1 MAGREAPPANMD
13 DQISPLDIPAQQAPA
28 PNETPTIPPPTTS
41 RPRSNSIVQAVRRA
55 SMSLM
60 DAQIPSGFFQV
71 AGEISAQARTA
82 TDMEKDD
89 LAHAAHNRRV
99 EFIRRNTIT
108 EEDMQ
113 TATGGGGLP
122 FDKDAPSTGSEL
134 DEKRILTADE
144 IAAGVLYPGEE
155 EIKLTK
161 WQATK
166 KFAVAFWRWFL
177 TPMGFLITLYF
188 LLVVAWGGMIF
199 LLLCNAAPAMR
210 GPYGANDK
218 RSARSI
224 WIEIDSQILNALFC
238 VTGFGLIPWRFRDF
252 FYLMRYRTKHDPVA
266 LNHLANIHRG
276 WFRVDDKGPRTYPL
290 RYTGT
295 DDEELSQSMTTQF
308 TSHTHRTISRTRT
321 GKHAGPTQLWK
332 LDLVIWFYVWN
343 TIFQAILAG
352 GMWGIN
358 RYDRPSWFTALF
370 IVLGFG
376 VAIAAGV
383 VIGIEGRRIKK
394 IEGSPLKRLPL
405 EKISDEDKAE
415 IIPKKKGRKWWQ
427 FIDRDN

>member
-1 MAGREAPPANMD
+1 MT
-13 DQISPLDIPAQQAPA
+13 DQISPLETPPAEQAPA
-28 PNETPTIPPPTTS
+28 PNVNVETSPTIPPAT

-55 SMSLM
+55 SISLM

-89 LAHAAHNRRV
+89 LAHAAHTKRV
-99 EFIRRNTIT
+99 ELMRRNTIT

-113 TATGGGGLP
+113 AAPGGP
-122 FDKDAPSTGSEL
+122 PYDKEAPSSNSEL
-134 DEKRILTADE
+134 DDKRILTADE

-166 KFAVAFWRWFL
+166 KFLGAFWRWFL

-210 GPYGANDK
+210 GPYGADDK

-224 WIEIDSQILNALFC
+224 WIEIDSQVLNALFC

-252 FYLMRYRTKHDPVA
+252 YYLMRFRIKHDPVA

-290 RYTGT
+290 RYAGS
-295 DDEELSQSMTTQF
+295 DEEELSQSMTTQQ
-308 TSHTHRTISRTRT
+308 TAQTHRTISRTRT

-376 VAIAAGV
+376 VAIGAGV

-415 IIPKKKGRKWWQ
+415 IIPKKKNRKWYQ

>member
-1 MAGREAPPANMD
+1 MADQSPTSTTNPGPPAAGN
-13 DQISPLDIPAQQAPA
+13 
-28 PNETPTIPPPTTS
+28 
-41 RPRSNSIVQAVRRA
+41 RPRGNSVVQSIRRA
-55 SMSLM
+55 SISIM
-60 DAQIPSGFFQV
+60 DAPMPSGFFQV

-82 TDMEKDD
+82 TDIEKDEKF
-89 LAHAAHNRRV
+89 HAKRI
-99 EFIRRNTIT
+99 EMIRRNTIT
-108 EEDMQ
+108 EEEASQ
-113 TATGGGGLP
+113 LGRPGGP
-122 FDKDAPSTGSEL
+122 SRENSQIIDKEAGSSTSGEN
-134 DEKRILTADE
+134 RILTAEE

-155 EIKLTK
+155 EVKLTK

-166 KFAVAFWRWFL
+166 KFLAAFWKWFC

-224 WIEIDSQILNALFC
+224 WIEIDSQVLNALFC

-252 FYLMRYRTKHDPVA
+252 YYLMRYRTKNDPVA

-290 RYTGT
+290 RYIGS
-295 DDEELSQSMTTQF
+295 DEEDLSQSTTTQQ
-308 TSHTHRTISRTRT
+308 TAQTHRTISRTRT
-321 GKHAGPTQLWK
+321 GQHATPTALWK

-352 GMWGIN
+352 GMWGMN
-358 RYDRPSWFTALF
+358 RYVRPSWYTALF

-376 VAIAAGV
+376 TAIAAGV
-383 VIGIEGRRIKK
+383 VIGIEGKRIKK
-394 IEGSPLKRLPL
+394 IEGSPLNRLPL
-405 EKISDEDKAE
+405 DKISDEDRAE
-415 IIPKKKGRKWWQ
+415 IISKKSEKKWWK

>member
-1 MAGREAPPANMD
+1 
-13 DQISPLDIPAQQAPA
+13 
-28 PNETPTIPPPTTS
+28 
-41 RPRSNSIVQAVRRA
+41 
-55 SMSLM
+55 
-60 DAQIPSGFFQV
+60 
-71 AGEISAQARTA
+71 
-82 TDMEKDD
+82 MEKDD
-89 LAHAAHNRRV
+89 KAHAKRI
-99 EFIRRNTIT
+99 EMIRRTTIT
-108 EEDMQ
+108 EEDPNAPERPEG
-113 TATGGGGLP
+113 TAQETSRFL
-122 FDKDAPSTGSEL
+122 DKEAGSSSSEP
-134 DEKRILTADE
+134 DERRILTPEE

-155 EIKLTK
+155 EVKLTK
-161 WQATK
+161 WQATR
-166 KFAVAFWRWFL
+166 KFLAAFWKWFL

-210 GPYGANDK
+210 GPYGPNDK

-224 WIEIDSQILNALFC
+224 WIEIDAQILNALFC

-252 FYLMRYRTKHDPVA
+252 YYLMRYRMKHDLVA

-276 WFRVDDKGPRTYPL
+276 WFRMDDKGPRTYPI
-290 RYTGT
+290 RYQGS
-295 DDEELSQSMTTQF
+295 DEEDLSQSQTTQL
-308 TSHTHRTISRTRT
+308 TQATHRTMSRTRT
-321 GKHAGPTQLWK
+321 GQYASPTAYWK

-352 GMWGIN
+352 GMWGMN
-358 RYDRPSWFTALF
+358 RYVRPDWFTALF

-383 VIGIEGRRIKK
+383 VIGIEGKRIKK

-405 EKISDEDKAE
+405 SRISDEDKAE
-415 IIPKKKGRKWWQ
+415 IIPKKEGRKWWK

>member
-1 MAGREAPPANMD
+1 MADQDLSQTPSNTGGSPSSGRA
-13 DQISPLDIPAQQAPA
+13 
-28 PNETPTIPPPTTS
+28 
-41 RPRSNSIVQAVRRA
+41 RGNSIVQSIRRA
-55 SMSLM
+55 SVSIM
-60 DAQIPSGFFQV
+60 DAPVPSGFFQV
-71 AGEISAQARTA
+71 AGEISAQSRTF
-82 TDMEKDD
+82 TDMERDEK
-89 LAHAAHNRRV
+89 AAARRIDM
-99 EFIRRNTIT
+99 IRRNTIT
-108 EEDMQ
+108 EEDI
-113 TATGGGGLP
+113 AAGRV
-122 FDKDAPSTGSEL
+122 PSRENQMLFKETGS
-134 DEKRILTADE
+134 DPSDRILTADE

-155 EIKLTK
+155 EVKLTK

-166 KFAVAFWRWFL
+166 KFLVAFWKWFR

-224 WIEIDSQILNALFC
+224 WIEIDSQVLNALFC

-252 FYLMRYRTKHDPVA
+252 YYLMRYRTKGDAVA

-290 RYTGT
+290 RYVGG
-295 DDEELSQSMTTQF
+295 DEEDLSQSTTTQQ
-308 TSHTHRTISRTRT
+308 TMHSHRTISRTRT
-321 GKHAGPTQLWK
+321 GKHANPTALWK
-332 LDLVIWFYVWN
+332 LDLVIWLYVWN

-352 GMWGIN
+352 GMWGMN
-358 RYDRPSWFTALF
+358 RYERPAWYTALF

-376 VAIAAGV
+376 SAIGAGV
-383 VIGIEGRRIKK
+383 VIGIEGKRIKK
-394 IEGSPLKRLPL
+394 IEGSPLARLPL
-405 EKISDEDKAE
+405 AKISEEDKAE
-415 IIPKKKGRKWWQ
+415 IIPKKTNRKWYK

>member
-1 MAGREAPPANMD
+1 MADQVPSSPSPSTSHQPPL
-13 DQISPLDIPAQQAPA
+13 SAPA
-28 PNETPTIPPPTTS
+28 AVN
-41 RPRSNSIVQAVRRA
+41 RPRSNSLAQSIRRA
-55 SMSLM
+55 SMTLM
-60 DAQIPSGFFQV
+60 DAQVPSGFFQV
-71 AGEISAQARTA
+71 AGEISAQSRTM

-89 LAHAAHNRRV
+89 KAHAKRI
-99 EFIRRNTIT
+99 EMIRRNTIT
-108 EEDMQ
+108 EEDPNAPERPERTVQ
-113 TATGGGGLP
+113 ENSRFL
-122 FDKDAPSTGSEL
+122 DKETGSSSSEP
-134 DEKRILTADE
+134 DERRILTPEE

-155 EIKLTK
+155 EVKLTK

-166 KFAVAFWRWFL
+166 KFLVAFWRWFL

-210 GPYGANDK
+210 GPYGADDK

-224 WIEIDSQILNALFC
+224 WIEIDAQVLNALFC

-252 FYLMRYRTKHDPVA
+252 YYLMRYRMKHDPVA

-276 WFRVDDKGPRTYPL
+276 WFRMDDKGPRTYPI
-290 RYTGT
+290 RYQGG
-295 DDEELSQSMTTQF
+295 DEEDLSQSQTTQL
-308 TSHTHRTISRTRT
+308 TSATHRTMSRTRT
-321 GKHAGPTQLWK
+321 GQYASPTAIWK

-352 GMWGIN
+352 GMWGMN
-358 RYDRPSWFTALF
+358 RYVRPSWFTALF

-383 VIGIEGRRIKK
+383 VIGIEGKRIKK
-394 IEGSPLKRLPL
+394 TEGSPLKRLPL
-405 EKISDEDKAE
+405 SRISDEDKAE
-415 IIPKKKGRKWWQ
+415 IIPKKEGRKWWK